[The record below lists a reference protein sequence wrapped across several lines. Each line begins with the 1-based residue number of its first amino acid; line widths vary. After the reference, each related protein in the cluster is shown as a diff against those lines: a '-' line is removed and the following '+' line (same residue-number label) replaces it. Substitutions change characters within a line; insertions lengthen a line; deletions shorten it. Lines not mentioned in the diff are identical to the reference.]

1 MITQPARGTEE
12 APEPAQLM
20 VRRARL
26 ADQPDLVDILVRDGR
41 FARIGASSGRGTPAT
56 VARVIDADGRLV
68 VPPFVDAHMH
78 LDSALTLDP
87 ADPNRSGTLRE
98 GIAVWARSKTRLTGR
113 QIYGNA
119 REVLRWMVAAGTL
132 HVRCHL
138 DVSPGAPDAL
148 SALIDLR
155 EEARSVCDVQLVA
168 FPQDGLLREPGQ
180 REALRAAMSKG
191 CDVVGGIPH
200 YERTPRDAE
209 RHVKELFDVAQ
220 EFDADMD
227 PHCDESDDPGSRLAE
242 VVARETLARGW
253 QGRVALGHC
262 TAMAA
267 YDPGTLAAAT
277 GLLARAGIA
286 VVANPMV
293 NAVLQGRGDA
303 PPVRRGMAPVAQLL
317 EAGVT
322 VAFGQDSVLDAWL
335 PLGTGDM
342 LAVAQL
348 GALFGHLTGHTQLA
362 GVLDLVTVSGAR
374 VLRLGERYGIAEG
387 RPADFVLLDASDP
400 VQALRLLPARLH
412 VVRHGREVA
421 RTVSP
426 RGELVGD
433 FAPGTV
439 DLGRH
444 G

>member
-1 MITQPARGTEE
+1 MVTQPARGAGE
-12 APEPAQLM
+12 AAEPAQLV
-20 VRRARL
+20 VRGARL
-26 ADQPDLVDILVRDGR
+26 ADRTESVDILVREGR
-41 FARIGASSGRGTPAT
+41 FARIGAPTEGGTPA
-56 VARVIDADGRLV
+56 AAQVIDAGGRLV

-98 GIAVWARSKTRLTGR
+98 GIEVWGRSKARLTGR
-113 QIYGNA
+113 QIHRNA

-132 HVRCHL
+132 HVRCHV
-138 DVSPGAPDAL
+138 DMSPGAPDAL

-155 EEARSVCDVQLVA
+155 EEARGVCDLQLVA

-180 REALRAAMSKG
+180 REALRAAMARG

-209 RHVKELFDVAQ
+209 RHVREIFDVAQ
-220 EFDADMD
+220 EFDADVD
-227 PHCDESDDPGSRLAE
+227 PHCDETDDPGSRLAE
-242 VVARETLARGW
+242 AVARETLTRGW

-267 YDPGTLAAAT
+267 YCPDTLASAT

-293 NAVLQGRGDA
+293 NAVLQGRGDP

-342 LAVAQL
+342 LAVAQT
-348 GALFGHLTGHTQLA
+348 GALFGHLTGYEQLA
-362 GVLDLVTVSGAR
+362 GALDLVTCSGAR
-374 VLRLGERYGIAEG
+374 TMRLGERYGIVEG
-387 RPADFVLLDASDP
+387 RPADFVLLDACDP
-400 VQALRLLPARLH
+400 VEALRLLPARLH

-421 RTVSP
+421 RTSSP
-426 RGELVGD
+426 RGELVGG
-433 FAPGTV
+433 FAPGAV

-444 G
+444 R

>member
-1 MITQPARGTEE
+1 MTTRSARGAGE
-12 APEPAQLM
+12 ASEPAQLV
-20 VRRARL
+20 VRNARL
-26 ADQPDLVDILVRDGR
+26 AGRTETVDILVRDGR
-41 FARIGASSGRGTPAT
+41 FARIGAPSDRGAPVA
-56 VARVIDADGRLV
+56 ARVVDADGRLV

-98 GIAVWARSKTRLTGR
+98 GIAVWGRGKARLTGR
-113 QIYGNA
+113 QIHRNA

-132 HVRCHL
+132 HVRCHV
-138 DVSPGAPDAL
+138 DVGPGAPDAL
-148 SALIDLR
+148 SALADLR
-155 EEARSVCDVQLVA
+155 DEARGVCDVQLVA

-180 REALRAAMSKG
+180 RAALRAAMSRG

-200 YERTPRDAE
+200 YERTPQDAE
-209 RHVKELFDVAQ
+209 RHVREIFDVAQ
-220 EFDADMD
+220 EFDADLD
-227 PHCDESDDPGSRLAE
+227 PHCDETDDPGSRLAE
-242 VVARETLARGW
+242 VVAREALARGW

-267 YDPGTLAAAT
+267 YPPDVLSSAA
-277 GLLARAGIA
+277 GLLARADIA

-293 NAVLQGRGDA
+293 NAVLQGRGDP
-303 PPVRRGMAPVAQLL
+303 PPVRRGMAPVRQLL

-322 VAFGQDSVLDAWL
+322 VAYGQDSVLDAWL

-348 GALFGHLTGHTQLA
+348 GALLGHLTGYEQLA
-362 GVLDLVTVSGAR
+362 GALDLVTLAGAR
-374 VLRLGERYGIAEG
+374 VMRLGERHGIVEG
-387 RPADFVLLDASDP
+387 RPADFVLLDARDP
-400 VQALRLLPARLH
+400 VEALRLLPARLR

-421 RTVSP
+421 RTSSP
-426 RGELVGD
+426 RGELIGG
-433 FAPGTV
+433 FAPGPV

-444 G
+444 R